1 MKLRTYLTPFN
12 ALSIA
17 KEDRNKEF
25 KEELNTMT
33 DDSKQAWLGVDAR
46 MRIWQAIYDGEMG
59 CP

>member
-33 DDSKQAWLGVDAR
+33 DDSK
-46 MRIWQAIYDGEMG
+46 
-59 CP
+59 